1 VTFSPRRKI
10 TLFTLL
16 LCCLSAQ
23 AVRADHPTLGF
34 GPELAGPIITVS
46 AVPLEKGRIAFDL
59 RTELINQK
67 AFSDTDLIR
76 FAEADR
82 DVHSVDWVLSPS
94 LGLAWGAG
102 ENLTLGLRLPY
113 LYRNA
118 IREAHHE
125 PGGEPPHVED
135 HGDAKGFGDLTFFG
149 QYRFLERP
157 AAKLH
162 LALLFG
168 VKAPTGRTDIRT
180 HEGGRFEAEHQ
191 PGSGSWDPMLGLALT
206 RHFNSLA
213 FDASTLY
220 LLATKGTQKT
230 DLGDLLTYSAALSWR
245 VPELGHYHNNGGHH
259 SHLNWDLILE
269 ANGEYRQKEEVGRV
283 KNPESG
289 GHILFL
295 SPGTRLSAED
305 GMSAALSL
313 GIPVWEDLNGKQSE
327 PEYRLLFSVGAVF

>member
-1 VTFSPRRKI
+1 MSSVGKISLFS
-10 TLFTLL
+10 LFLF
-16 LCCLSAQ
+16 CFSSHA
-23 AVRADHPTLGF
+23 AHADHPTLGF
-34 GPELAGPIITVS
+34 GPDLAGPIVTVS
-46 AVPLEKGRIAFDL
+46 AVPLEKGRLAFDL
-59 RTELINQK
+59 RSELVNQK

-135 HGDAKGFGDLTFFG
+135 HGDAKGFGDLTLFG

-168 VKAPTGRTDIRT
+168 VKTPTGRTDIRT
-180 HEGGRFEAEHQ
+180 PEGSRFEAEHQ

-230 DLGDLLTYSAALSWR
+230 DLGDLLTYNAALSWR
-245 VPELGHYHNNGGHH
+245 VPGLGHSHNSGGHH
-259 SHLNWDLILE
+259 SHLSWDLILE
-269 ANGEYRQKEEVGRV
+269 ANGEYRQKEEVAGD
-283 KNPESG
+283 KNSESG

-327 PEYRLLFSVGAVF
+327 PEYRLLFSVGAAF